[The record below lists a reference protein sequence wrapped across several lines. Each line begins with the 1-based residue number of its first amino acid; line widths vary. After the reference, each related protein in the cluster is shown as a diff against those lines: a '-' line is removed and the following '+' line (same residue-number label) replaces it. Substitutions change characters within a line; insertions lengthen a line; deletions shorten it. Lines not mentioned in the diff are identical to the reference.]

1 MTPYNIDTLFLNNND
16 LISLF
21 NYIKRKNKKFKDID
35 IEELEKIVKTIKGNN
50 FISCFELF
58 LKKIDIKIL
67 KKEYDLKRIDE
78 FTKKINNS
86 KIYIDIITND
96 DAPYNLKSK
105 LKSIIKVITEKEIFL
120 DIRTFYSLY
129 YIIYHEGK
137 FNELNKEN
145 VTDFFNTFTYDWENN
160 TKLIWLKEIYFLQE
174 ITSHENNYSKFVNFV
189 LNKEIDEFINLLNT
203 QGNSEIFLADI
214 LLKQNPRYKKI
225 NIDEIKNK
233 NKIIYSGSSGSGKSI
248 NLLCDFFENTET
260 VKILF
265 HLGKIPEFFNVK
277 NTIFI
282 NNRELSLENIIQ
294 TIESGI
300 NIVVCYD
307 SLNDCESLKKILDYQ
322 YKNKVSIYIDE
333 FYYFAARLMNDKNF
347 KFNDIIEYVQNY
359 NNRSVDLILTIQ
371 SLNLIESLKNQNV
384 IEFNDI
390 VFIEKES
397 LNQINIYKDKEYIEK
412 KYINIELGKRIRDD
426 EKYFIIG
433 NNKVLNDLISF
444 KKH

>member
-1 MTPYNIDTLFLNNND
+1 MIPYNIDTLFLNNND

-35 IEELEKIVKTIKGNN
+35 IEELENIVKTIKGNN

-67 KKEYDLKRIDE
+67 KKEYDLKRIVE
-78 FTKKINNS
+78 FTKRINNS

-145 VTDFFNTFTYDWENN
+145 VTDFFNTFTDDWENN

-189 LNKEIDEFINLLNT
+189 LNKEIDAFINLLNT
-203 QGNSEIFLADI
+203 QGTSEIFLADI

-233 NKIIYSGSSGSGKSI
+233 NKIIYSGSSGSGKSM

-282 NNRELSLENIIQ
+282 NNRELSLENIIK

-307 SLNDCESLKKILDYQ
+307 SLNDCESLKRILDYQ

-359 NNRSVDLILTIQ
+359 NNRSVDLRLTIQ
-371 SLNLIESLKNQNV
+371 SLDLIKSLKNQNV
-384 IEFNDI
+384 IEFDDI
-390 VFIEKES
+390 VFIEKEN
-397 LNQINIYKDKEYIEK
+397 LNQINIYKNKEYIEK
-412 KYINIELGKRIRDD
+412 KYINIELEKKIKDD

-433 NNKVLNDLISF
+433 NNKVLNDLISV